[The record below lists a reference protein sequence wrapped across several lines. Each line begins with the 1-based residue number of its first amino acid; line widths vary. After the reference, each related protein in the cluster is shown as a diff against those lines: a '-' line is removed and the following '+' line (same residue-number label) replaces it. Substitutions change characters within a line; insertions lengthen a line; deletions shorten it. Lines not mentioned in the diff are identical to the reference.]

1 MPAVKGTRHV
11 VVAASGWGSWLISVA
26 VQVAM
31 IRVVVQTLGAER
43 YAAFAVLYALNGWFV
58 LADLGLGFSLQNSIS
73 SSIARARGYGG
84 IARRVITVAVF
95 LLLLEFAILVILS
108 SWGGNYLLRRFTFLA
123 GSDKWV
129 LFLTACTLM
138 LIAGMGQVV
147 YKMWFGEHRGYLS
160 NILPA
165 GSLLVGL
172 GAARVTILYSRSLQ
186 SVVLAYLLP
195 PALVGLFCLL
205 RVWLRT
211 RSEAEIPR
219 GQMQPLLRK
228 AASFGGFAI
237 MAALVLQVDLP
248 MVAQFLPP
256 KQIAAYAVI
265 SRIFA
270 CLAMIFSSVLQ
281 ALWPVCTAYLALGN
295 WAPVKRYIRFC
306 ILGGFALTAVCT
318 LLIALKINP
327 IIAVIAPGAM
337 LQIPLAVILLFG
349 GLYLLR
355 AWTDTFAMVL
365 QSRSQLLPFWIST
378 PIQAALS
385 VALQILL
392 IPRLGLPGAV
402 LGMAGSFLLT
412 ASWILPYFLLRSMR
426 HEQTLTLESV
436 A

>member
-1 MPAVKGTRHV
+1 M
-11 VVAASGWGSWLISVA
+11 
-26 VQVAM
+26 
-31 IRVVVQTLGAER
+31 
-43 YAAFAVLYALNGWFV
+43 
-58 LADLGLGFSLQNSIS
+58 
-73 SSIARARGYGG
+73 
-84 IARRVITVAVF
+84 
-95 LLLLEFAILVILS
+95 
-108 SWGGNYLLRRFTFLA
+108 
-123 GSDKWV
+123 
-129 LFLTACTLM
+129 
-138 LIAGMGQVV
+138 
-147 YKMWFGEHRGYLS
+147 
-160 NILPA
+160 
-165 GSLLVGL
+165 
-172 GAARVTILYSRSLQ
+172 
-186 SVVLAYLLP
+186 
-195 PALVGLFCLL
+195 GLFCLL

-248 MVAQFLPP
+248 MGRAISTAQADCRLCRDQPHLRLPGHDLQLGAAGAVA
-256 KQIAAYAVI
+256 
-265 SRIFA
+265 
-270 CLAMIFSSVLQ
+270 
-281 ALWPVCTAYLALGN
+281 VCTAYLALGN

-337 LQIPLAVILLFG
+337 LHILLAVILLFG